1 MVEKSNKKLEF
12 DTNAHGQNTIFIMK
26 LGDIISRVV
35 IDPRKLTEY
44 ALNPDNPVCADK
56 AAMFQQHL
64 GFTKDNYEALLEQI
78 SAIALETEAIVG
90 RSDEHG
96 RRYQV
101 DLEIIGVEEGQREV
115 VRTGWIVEPDSEVAR
130 LVTLYVRKR
139 Q

>member
-1 MVEKSNKKLEF
+1 M
-12 DTNAHGQNTIFIMK
+12 
-26 LGDIISRVV
+26 
-35 IDPRKLTEY
+35 
-44 ALNPDNPVCADK
+44 
-56 AAMFQQHL
+56 
-64 GFTKDNYEALLEQI
+64 LEQI

-115 VRTGWIVEPDSEVAR
+115 VRTGWIVEPDSAVAR